1 MAGITGTETHD
12 MEPATATPVSPAAD
26 APASGRAERSGV
38 AVALVFASL
47 MMVAFATL
55 DIPLYGQVVLSTCFI
70 AVGYW
75 IATRAPELRIGLA
88 FVSVAVSLRYLFWR
102 GAYSLDLRH
111 PLDLTVAWALYLA
124 EIYGFAIMV
133 LGYFQTSVLRPR
145 RPTPLP
151 PEPASWPTVD
161 IFIPTYSESPDIVR
175 RTLIGALAIRYPH
188 KTVHLLDDGRRP
200 AMRELAEELGVHY
213 RIRKDNSHAKAGN
226 INAALAD
233 TNGELVAIFDCDHV
247 PVRSFLD
254 VTVGAFVADP
264 KMALVQ
270 TPHHFY
276 NPDPFERNLVL
287 EGQMPTENAVFY
299 HAVQIGNDFWNSVLF
314 CGSCAVIR
322 RTALEEAGGI
332 AVETVTEDAHTSLR
346 MLANGWK
353 GAYLDIPQAAGLA
366 TERYAFHVAQRIRWA
381 RGMTQILRL
390 DNPLTKKGLSIPQR
404 LNYLNAILHFQFGVP
419 RLIFYLAPVS
429 YLVFGLHPLAANPWE
444 MLAYVL
450 PHMMLAVMGGT
461 SSSRGMRHAFWAEVY
476 ETALAPYIAV
486 VTLLALVFPRHGKF
500 NVTVKGAQLDRA
512 QFDWNAA
519 APNLVV
525 LIVCVVG
532 LVATPWQMLDR
543 PQEIVTLGLTA
554 AFNAYN
560 VLVLL
565 AAVAVALE
573 RPQQRRAHRVRR
585 EVAARVWDPACTRVL
600 AQGRTRDITEEGL
613 GLVVPAD
620 TKLPREVSVS
630 LQTDHGW
637 SAPFAVRVMS
647 TFVAGGEV
655 NVGMLMDTNIGI
667 ESRRAI
673 IETMFSAPDSWTV
686 KGQHATASSALVEI
700 VKAPWRAVT
709 TNWRGRREPERA
721 A

>member
-1 MAGITGTETHD
+1 
-12 MEPATATPVSPAAD
+12 MESASTTTVANLDKPG
-26 APASGRAERSGV
+26 APARYGDVSV
-38 AVALVFASL
+38 AVALAFSGAL
-47 MMVAFATL
+47 MVAFATL
-55 DIPLYGQVVLSTCFI
+55 DIPVYGQVVLSTCFI

-75 IATRAPELRIGLA
+75 VATRAPELRIGLA
-88 FVSVAVSLRYLFWR
+88 FVSVAVSLRYLVWR
-102 GAYSLDLRH
+102 GTYSLELRT
-111 PLDLTVAWALYLA
+111 PLDLTMAWALYLA
-124 EIYGFAIMV
+124 EVYGFVIMF

-151 PEPASWPTVD
+151 PEPAAWPTVD
-161 IFIPTYSESPDIVR
+161 IFIPTYSESTEIVR

-200 AMRELAEELGVHY
+200 AMRALAEELGVHY
-213 RIRKDNSHAKAGN
+213 RIRADNRHAKAGN

-233 TNGELVAIFDCDHV
+233 TDGELVAIFDCDHV

-314 CGSCAVIR
+314 CGSCAVLR

-353 GAYLDIPQAAGLA
+353 SAYLDGPQAAGLA

-390 DNPLTKKGLSIPQR
+390 DNPLTKRGLTLPQR
-404 LNYLNAILHFQFGVP
+404 LNYLNAILHFQFGLP

-444 MLAYVL
+444 MLAYVI

-476 ETALAPYIAV
+476 ETALAPYTAA
-486 VTLLALVFPRHGKF
+486 VTLLALVFPRHGTF

-512 QFDWNAA
+512 QFDWHAA
-519 APNLVV
+519 APNLVMLV
-525 LIVCVVG
+525 LCVVAI
-532 LVATPWQMLDR
+532 VATPWQMLDR
-543 PQEIVTLGLTA
+543 PQEVVTLGLTA

-585 EVAARVWDPACTRVL
+585 EVAVRVWDATGTTL
-600 AQGRTRDITEEGL
+600 LTQGRTRDLTEEGM
-613 GLVVPAD
+613 GIVVPD
-620 TKLPREVSVS
+620 GTVLPREVCVS
-630 LQTDHGW
+630 LEMDAGW
-637 SAPFAVRVMS
+637 SAPFIVRVMS
-647 TFVAGGEV
+647 TFVAGGEL
-655 NVGMLMDTNIGI
+655 NVGMLLDTNIGI
-667 ESRRAI
+667 EPRRAI
-673 IETMFSAPDSWTV
+673 VETMFSAADSWTV
-686 KGQHATASSALVEI
+686 RGQHASAASALVEI
-700 VKAPWRAVT
+700 AKAPWRAIR
-709 TNWRGRREPERA
+709 TNLRGRREPERA